1 MTNVQERLVA
11 HYKRAC
17 EHYAEENILGVFL
30 YGSWNYGTNLPDSD
44 VDTKCIL
51 IPDLYHLA
59 IKPYEVK
66 HLDVDGEVCECMT
79 IQHMVDNWKK
89 QNINFLEILYTGYYI
104 VNPKFMPEWFDF
116 IAEWRE
122 ALAHYDVKKAIL
134 SMGNQALHTYKQD
147 PSDFKKQMNTYRIYL
162 SLFRLIN
169 GSKYWDC
176 IHFDDSQQIQLQII
190 RHQGCPSMSMD
201 YALEWLKRYIDDAE
215 HLANRY
221 YKKYDSQSKTAI
233 DEACNDFILSLIK
246 KQLIW
251 SGDI

>member
-1 MTNVQERLVA
+1 MTNVQERLAA

-89 QNINFLEILYTGYYI
+89 QNINFLEILYTGHYI
-104 VNPKFMPEWFDF
+104 VNPKFIPEWFDF
-116 IAEWRE
+116 ITEWRE

-147 PSDFKKQMNTYRIYL
+147 PTDFKKQMNTIRIYH
-162 SLFRLIN
+162 SLVRLIN
-169 GSKYWDC
+169 NHNYWFC
-176 IHFDDSQQIQLQII
+176 IHAQENEAQELRRIRVEGADPII
-190 RHQGCPSMSMD
+190 MSRVIER
-201 YALEWLKRYIDDAE
+201 LGEIIDDAE
-215 HLANRY
+215 LAAKGMNCMW
-221 YKKYDSQSKTAI
+221 KFDKTAI
-233 DEACNDFILSLIK
+233 NEACNGFILSLIR

-251 SGDI
+251 SGDV

>member
-1 MTNVQERLVA
+1 MTNVQERLAA

-17 EHYAEENILGVFL
+17 EHYSEETILGVFL

-51 IPDLYHLA
+51 IPDLDHLA

-66 HLDVDGEVCECMT
+66 HLNVDGEVCECMT

-89 QNINFLEILYTGYYI
+89 QNINFLEILYTDYYI
-104 VNPKFMPEWFDF
+104 INPKFIFEWFDF
-116 IAEWRE
+116 IKEWRE

-147 PSDFKKQMNTYRIYL
+147 PADFKKQMNTIRIYH
-162 SLFRLIN
+162 SLVRLIN
-169 GSKYWDC
+169 NHDYWFC
-176 IHFDDSQQIQLQII
+176 IHAQENEAQELRRIRVEGADPMIMSRVIERLGGIIENAELAAKGMNGIWKFD
-190 RHQGCPSMSMD
+190 
-201 YALEWLKRYIDDAE
+201 
-215 HLANRY
+215 
-221 YKKYDSQSKTAI
+221 KTTI
-233 DEACNDFILSLIK
+233 DEACNEFILSLIK

>member
-1 MTNVQERLVA
+1 MTNVQERLAA

-17 EHYAEENILGVFL
+17 EHYSEDSILGVFL
-30 YGSWNYGTNLPDSD
+30 YGSWNYGTNLLDSD

-66 HLDVDGEVCECMT
+66 HLEVDGEVCECMT

-89 QNINFLEILYTGYYI
+89 QNINFLEILYTPYFI
-104 VNPKFMPEWFDF
+104 INPKFIPESFDF
-116 IAEWRE
+116 SAEWRE

-147 PSDFKKQMNTYRIYL
+147 PTNFKKQMNTYRIYL

-246 KQLIW
+246 KQIIW
-251 SGDI
+251 SGDV

>member
-1 MTNVQERLVA
+1 MTNVQERLAA

-17 EHYAEENILGVFL
+17 EHYSEENILGVFL

-66 HLDVDGEVCECMT
+66 HLNVGGEVCECMT

-89 QNINFLEILYTGYYI
+89 QNINFLEILYTDYYI
-104 VNPKFMPEWFDF
+104 INPKFISEWFDF
-116 IAEWRE
+116 IKEWRE

-147 PSDFKKQMNTYRIYL
+147 PTDFKKQMNTIRIYH
-162 SLFRLIN
+162 SLVRLIN
-169 GSKYWDC
+169 NHDYWFC
-176 IHFDDSQQIQLQII
+176 IHAQENEAQELRRIRVEGADPMIMSRVIERLGEIIDNAELAAKGMNGRWKFD
-190 RHQGCPSMSMD
+190 
-201 YALEWLKRYIDDAE
+201 
-215 HLANRY
+215 
-221 YKKYDSQSKTAI
+221 KTTI
-233 DEACNDFILSLIK
+233 DEACNEFILSLIK